1 MCDQENSQRIV
12 GELLDYLLH
21 ADFDIQEELALKI
34 AVLAEK
40 FASNN
45 RTWYVDTILRLI
57 SLGGNNVPDDVW
69 SVPFGLGISPNF

>member
-1 MCDQENSQRIV
+1 MCDQGNSQRIV

-40 FASNN
+40 FAASN
-45 RTWYVDTILRLI
+45 RTWYVDTVLRLI
-57 SLGGNNVPDDVW
+57 SLGGSNVPDDVW
-69 SVPFGLGISPNF
+69 FVIPPTLEIS